1 MRAVCLLLAV
11 AACSPDIVPGSYLCG
26 PERLCPDEQQCDG
39 ATNICVLPN
48 QVTPFACPPLASTSE
63 IEPND
68 SAMDAQ
74 VVANLACVS
83 RNADLVGCAKDLDG
97 EDWFQFDTPPEC
109 TAVGVTARLTFPL
122 AFEVLAVELRDSNDV
137 ILATGEA
144 CPQSELDDGDEQ
156 RCLEKTLTPGTRY
169 AMRVV
174 RTGEGTCNGACA
186 HNRYTL
192 TLALET
198 P

>member
-1 MRAVCLLLAV
+1 MRSALLLCTL

-26 PERLCPDEQQCDG
+26 PERLCPDDQVCDG
-39 ATNICVLPN
+39 VTNICVLPN
-48 QVTPFACPPLASTSE
+48 QAMPFACPPQSTMSE

-68 SAMDAQ
+68 SGTSAQ
-74 VVANLACVS
+74 QISNLACVS
-83 RNADLVGCAKDLDG
+83 RSAELVGCAKDLDG
-97 EDWFQFDTPPEC
+97 EDWFQFDTPSDC

-122 AFEVLAVELRDSNDV
+122 AFEVLALDLRDANGA
-137 ILATGEA
+137 IIATGEQ
-144 CPQSELDDGDEQ
+144 CPQSEPDDGDEQ
-156 RCLEKTLTPGTRY
+156 RCVEKTLTPGGHY
-169 AMRVV
+169 AVRVS
-174 RTGEGTCNGACA
+174 RTGESTCDGACA

>member
-1 MRAVCLLLAV
+1 MRAALLLGAL

-26 PERLCPDEQQCDG
+26 PERLCPDEQICDG
-39 ATNICVLPN
+39 VTNICVLPN
-48 QVTPFACPPLASTSE
+48 QAMPFACPPQMTTSE
-63 IEPND
+63 VEPND
-68 SAMDAQ
+68 SSASAQ

-83 RNADLVGCAKDLDG
+83 RNAELVGCALDLDT
-97 EDWFQFDTPPEC
+97 EDWFQFDVPADC

-122 AFEVLAVELRDSNDV
+122 AFEVLAVELRDSSDA
-137 ILATGEA
+137 IIATGEP
-144 CPQSELDDGDEQ
+144 CPQSEPDDGDEQ
-156 RCLEKTLTPGTRY
+156 RCLEKTLAPGGHY
-169 AMRVV
+169 ALRVV
-174 RTGEGTCNGACA
+174 RTGEGTCNGACE